1 MRATIVISLGTLLI
15 LSGTSGEA
23 QEPARTGMSVWE
35 TGAAIGEPLSPDAI
49 AAKAGW
55 TAVSGPA
62 PSFKGDAVVSNGRIL
77 AVFRNQSG
85 SVDLYSVA
93 ARQAAIR
100 AHLVLTTPA
109 GDALSRVTSLS
120 MEESNRSGAVITLAG
135 SSAKGE
141 AASILLR
148 IRRGEL
154 SIEVEPGAGAGRLRV
169 ECPSRFAV
177 LPDFFTDDILIDA
190 RRIPGTSAELPS
202 ENILIQLADGRDA
215 IVMTS
220 FENRDKDVHII
231 LAGEGV
237 DRRIVASETEF
248 AAGKKVWV
256 SILAEPRI
264 WHGVE
269 IRPENGN
276 RPIPLDWTMPFP
288 ASWRVDFTRTNGLA
302 DSWDMLLQH
311 KKGEEYVKP
320 AWPGGPAELV
330 NDATRRRFTEVL
342 GFFPYPAWSDP
353 ERRGFLQPLE
363 LETKTKFVPILKY
376 VGPAVLFPMGR
387 VPETPPEAS
396 TVVDLMRS
404 TLGVGPCAHIL
415 DVEGQKQL
423 YKGIATCDARDAIA
437 EIFRKGEQK
446 QRQAEI
452 LKLLEDTLAFVK
464 HIRGRITTYVE
475 FGRGVR
481 TYLAE
486 QKTSHPELAAPLDE
500 LDKLA
505 REIDARVEER
515 ADRIKSPADVQKM
528 NDEFRKT
535 VVEAGG
541 TDVSDAVK
549 SFGDALT
556 RIGGNQDK
564 LVSECRWVARTLRQ
578 QTALLL
584 ATEPR
589 LGPVAAEIRARTQDV
604 LKNPS
609 RHERARQ

>member
-1 MRATIVISLGTLLI
+1 MRATIGISLGALLI

-23 QEPARTGMSVWE
+23 QEPARAGMSVWE
-35 TGAAIGEPLSPDAI
+35 TGSAAGEPLSPAAI

-62 PSFKGDAVVSNGRIL
+62 PSFKGDAVISNGRIL
-77 AVFRNQSG
+77 AVFRSQSG

-120 MEESNRSGAVITLAG
+120 MEESNRSGAVIALAG
-135 SSAKGE
+135 STAKGE
-141 AASILLR
+141 AAAVLLR

-202 ENILIQLADGRDA
+202 ENILIQLADGHDA

-220 FENRDKDVHII
+220 FENRDKDVRIM

-256 SILAEPRI
+256 SILAEARI

-269 IRPENGN
+269 IRPEDGN

-311 KKGEEYVKP
+311 KKGQEYVKP

-353 ERRGFLQPLE
+353 ERRGYLQPLE
-363 LETKTKFVPILKY
+363 LETKTRFVPVLKY

-423 YKGIATCDARDAIA
+423 YKGIATCDARDAIT

-464 HIRGRITTYVE
+464 HIRSRISAYVE

-515 ADRIKSPADVQKM
+515 ADRIKSPADVEKM

-541 TDVSDAVK
+541 TDVSEAVK

-556 RIGGNQDK
+556 KIGGNQDK

-589 LGPVAAEIRARTQDV
+589 LAPVAAEIRARTQDV

>member
-1 MRATIVISLGTLLI
+1 MRATIGISLGALLI
-15 LSGTSGEA
+15 LLGTSGEA
-23 QEPARTGMSVWE
+23 QEPARAGMSVWDA
-35 TGAAIGEPLSPDAI
+35 GAPAGEPLAPTAI

-62 PSFKGDAVVSNGRIL
+62 PGFRGDAVVSNGRIL
-77 AVFRNQSG
+77 AVFRSRSG
-85 SVDLYSVA
+85 SVDLYSLSA
-93 ARQAAIR
+93 GQAATR

-109 GDALSRVTSLS
+109 GDVLSRVSSLS
-120 MEESNRSGAVITLAG
+120 LEESNRSGAAIALAG
-135 SSAKGE
+135 STSKGE
-141 AASILLR
+141 AAAVLLR

-202 ENILIQLADGRDA
+202 ENILIQLADAHDA

-220 FENRDKDVHII
+220 FENRDKDVRII
-231 LAGEGV
+231 LAGEGA

-248 AAGKKVWV
+248 AAGNKVWV

-269 IRPENGN
+269 IRPEDGN

-311 KKGEEYVKP
+311 KKGQEYVKP

-353 ERRGFLQPLE
+353 ERRGYLQPLE
-363 LETKTKFVPILKY
+363 LETKTKFVPVLKY

-423 YKGIATCDARDAIA
+423 YKEIATCDARDAIA

-464 HIRGRITTYVE
+464 HIRGRITAYVE

-481 TYLAE
+481 MYLAE
-486 QKTSHPELAAPLDE
+486 QKSSHPELAAPLDE
-500 LDKLA
+500 LDTLA
-505 REIDARVEER
+505 REIEARVEER

-556 RIGGNQDK
+556 KIGGNQDK

-578 QTALLL
+578 QTVLLL

-589 LGPVAAEIRARTQDV
+589 LAPVAVDIRARTQDV

>member
-1 MRATIVISLGTLLI
+1 MRATIGISLAAWMVLAG
-15 LSGTSGEA
+15 SSAEA
-23 QEPARTGMSVWE
+23 QEPARAGMFVWDTGVAS
-35 TGAAIGEPLSPDAI
+35 GEPLGPAAI
-49 AAKAGW
+49 AAKSGW
-55 TAVSGPA
+55 TAISGPA
-62 PSFKGDAVVSNGRIL
+62 PGFKGDAVVTNGRIL
-77 AVFRNQSG
+77 GVVRSHSG
-85 SVDLYSVA
+85 SVDLYSLA
-93 ARQAAIR
+93 AGQAATR
-100 AHLVLTTPA
+100 AQLVLTTPA
-109 GDALSRVTSLS
+109 GDALARIVSLS
-120 MEESNRSGAVITLAG
+120 LEESTRSGAVIALSG
-135 SSAKGE
+135 STAKGE
-141 AASILLR
+141 GAAVRLR
-148 IRRGEL
+148 IARGEL
-154 SIEVEPGAGAGRLRV
+154 SIEVQPGAGAGRLRV
-169 ECPSRFAV
+169 ECASRFAV

-202 ENILIQLADGRDA
+202 ENILIQLADSHDA
-215 IVMTS
+215 IIMTS
-220 FENRDKDVHII
+220 FENRDKDVRVV

-237 DRRIVASETEF
+237 ERRIVASEMEF

-256 SILAEPRI
+256 SVLAEPRI

-269 IRPENGN
+269 IRPEDGN

-288 ASWRVDFTRTNGLA
+288 ASWRVDFTRSNGLA

-311 KKGEEYVKP
+311 KKGQEYVKP

-353 ERRGFLQPLE
+353 ERRGYLQPLE
-363 LETKTKFVPILKY
+363 LETKSKFVP
-376 VGPAVLFPMGR
+376 VGPAILFPLGR

-396 TVVDLMRS
+396 TVVDVMRS

-415 DVEGQKQL
+415 DVEGQQQL
-423 YKGIATCDARDAIA
+423 YKGIATCDARDGIA

-452 LKLLEDTLAFVK
+452 LKFLDDTLAFVK
-464 HIRGRITTYVE
+464 HIRGRIMAYVE

-486 QKTSHPELAAPLDE
+486 QKKTHPELAGPLDE

-515 ADRIKSPADVQKM
+515 ADRIKSPADVAKM

-549 SFGDALT
+549 AFGDALT
-556 RIGGNQDK
+556 KIGGNQDK

-589 LGPVAAEIRARTQDV
+589 LASVATEIRARTQEV